1 MAKTL
6 LNKDSRAILLNFAKA
21 KIATTDT
28 AEKSEYQEARQRYF
42 DSFEPVKR
50 FVTQFVGDLYPK
62 QDIEILNKYSLKDR
76 ESCFWFKENADA
88 EREVYVSMPPR
99 G

>member
-62 QDIEILNKYSLKDR
+62 QDIRL
-76 ESCFWFKENADA
+76 FKQFASVINA
-88 EREVYVSMPPR
+88 R
-99 G
+99 